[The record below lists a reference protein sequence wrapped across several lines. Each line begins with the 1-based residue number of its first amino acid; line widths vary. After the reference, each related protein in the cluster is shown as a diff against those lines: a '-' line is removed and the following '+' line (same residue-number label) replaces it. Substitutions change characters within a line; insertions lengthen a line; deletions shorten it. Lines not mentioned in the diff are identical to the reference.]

1 MTSGPALRSTA
12 LFLFLLALV
21 AGAAPAF
28 AYLDPAAG
36 SLILQVLLGGL
47 AGLALFL
54 RLFWRKLLGRL
65 GLDRKKQDAA
75 PR

>member
-1 MTSGPALRSTA
+1 MTPGPAHRTTV
-12 LFLFLLALV
+12 LFVFLLALL
-21 AGAAPAF
+21 AGAAPAL

-36 SLILQVLLGGL
+36 SLILQVLLGGI
-47 AGLALFL
+47 AGLALFFK
-54 RLFWRKLLGRL
+54 LFWRRLLALL

>member
-1 MTSGPALRSTA
+1 MSPGPALRSTA
-12 LFLFLLALV
+12 LFLFVLALL
-21 AGAAPAF
+21 AGAAPAM

-36 SLILQVLLGGL
+36 SLILQVLLGGI
-47 AGLALFL
+47 AGLALVIK
-54 RLFWRKLLGRL
+54 LFWRRLLGLL

>member
-1 MTSGPALRSTA
+1 MSPGPALRSTA
-12 LFLFLLALV
+12 LFLFVLALL
-21 AGAAPAF
+21 AGAAPAL

-36 SLILQVLLGGL
+36 SLILQVLLGGI
-47 AGLALFL
+47 AGLALVIK
-54 RLFWRKLLGRL
+54 LFWRRLLGLL